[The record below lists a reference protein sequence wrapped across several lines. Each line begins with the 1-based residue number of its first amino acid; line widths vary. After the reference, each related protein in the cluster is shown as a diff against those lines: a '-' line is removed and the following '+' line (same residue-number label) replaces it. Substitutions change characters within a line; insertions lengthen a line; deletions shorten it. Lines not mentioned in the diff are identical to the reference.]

1 MHVVGAVC
9 TDGGSAV
16 VRASVG
22 SGGAAFSVAVDVV
35 VRVSVKSGGTV
46 FEVACLFSD
55 SVSDD
60 LGSTAVAESVDRDAG
75 TLPKRTSAGTSA
87 NNPPSN
93 TPIGAAPAI
102 TPYWWRCAPITLLAL
117 Q

>member
-1 MHVVGAVC
+1 VGAVC

-55 SVSDD
+55 SVPDD

-75 TLPKRTSAGTSA
+75 SSVGPGVS
-87 NNPPSN
+87 
-93 TPIGAAPAI
+93 
-102 TPYWWRCAPITLLAL
+102 CALVKVVLLS
-117 Q
+117 QS